1 MQFKYKY
8 EVGNDGEAM
17 VGTGDMLEIAVHTA
31 RQAQIVYSRMKSRDA
46 GAAEKFKTMMTVMI
60 AEPNSPVWNDDVK
73 IGTGIDCFTIKRG
86 KER

>member
-8 EVGNDGEAM
+8 EVGNDGETM
-17 VGTGDMLEIAVHTA
+17 VGTGDMLEIAVHIA

-46 GAAEKFKTMMTVMI
+46 EAAEMFRAAMI
-60 AEPNSPVWNDDVK
+60 AMIARPDSLVWNDDVK